1 MQTSSYLLLLILFI
15 SPLALGQEI
24 KWEGEFFCEEISAK
38 SFSVNGEI
46 ANVKMDG
53 EGLEVIVDKETLST
67 RFPSLSVKTTYK
79 HVVSLL
85 NQDAAGNQILNSQ
98 FVAEDGGT
106 FGTRTI
112 TITYQQATGNIFMI
126 STEPFALGTDYPAI
140 RTHFHQCRWK

>member
-1 MQTSSYLLLLILFI
+1 MQASSSLLLLIFFT

-24 KWEGEFFCEEISAK
+24 KWEGDFLCEEISAK

-53 EGLEVIVDKETLST
+53 ESLEVIVDTEKLVT
-67 RFPSLSVKTTYK
+67 RFPSLSTKTNYK

-85 NQDAAGNQILNSQ
+85 NHDSAGNQILNSQ
-98 FVAEDGGT
+98 FVAENGGT

-112 TITYQQATGNIFMI
+112 TITYQQATGKTFMI
-126 STEPFALGTDYPAI
+126 STEPFALGADYPAI
-140 RTHFHQCRWK
+140 RTHFHQCTGK

>member
-1 MQTSSYLLLLILFI
+1 MQTSSYLLLLVLVI

-24 KWEGEFFCEEISAK
+24 KWKGDFFCEEISAK

-46 ANVKMDG
+46 TNVKMDG

-67 RFPSLSVKTTYK
+67 RFPSLSIKTTYK

-85 NQDAAGNQILNSQ
+85 NQDATGNQILNSQ

-112 TITYQQATGNIFMI
+112 TITYQKATGNTFMI
-126 STEPFALGTDYPAI
+126 STEPFALGADYPAI
-140 RTHFHQCRWK
+140 RTHFHQCRRK